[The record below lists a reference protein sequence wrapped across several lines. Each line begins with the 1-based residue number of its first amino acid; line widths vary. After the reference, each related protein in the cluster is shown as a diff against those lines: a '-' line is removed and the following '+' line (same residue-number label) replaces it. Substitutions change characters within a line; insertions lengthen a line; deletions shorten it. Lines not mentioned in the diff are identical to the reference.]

1 VENQIEYYMDTGV
14 VPDSYIK
21 RKEEQDDEQGETGT
35 GDIKEGRGGART
47 KTSPFSDIIYVNPE
61 GTERT
66 ITDTVVDTSTDTGRI
81 VGGEGRFNTALEAR
95 KKQSIIVNLL
105 KVR

>member
-1 VENQIEYYMDTGV
+1 MENQIEYYMDTGV

-35 GDIKEGRGGART
+35 GDIKEGGGGART
-47 KTSPFSDIIYVNPE
+47 KTSPFSDIIYINPE
-61 GTERT
+61 GTEEPV
-66 ITDTVVDTSTDTGRI
+66 TDTVVDTSTDIGR
-81 VGGEGRFNTALEAR
+81 VAGRKGRFDTALEAR